1 MIATLL
7 VISAMTPISWVII
20 MTARFL
26 LIVNSLISFKICA
39 WILTS
44 NAVVGSSAINKSG
57 SQQIDKA
64 ITTLWRIPPLN

>member
-1 MIATLL
+1 
-7 VISAMTPISWVII
+7 

-26 LIVNSLISFKICA
+26 LMVSSLISFKICA

-64 ITTLWRIPPLN
+64 ITTLCRIPPLN